1 LTRSSFGSQTAL
13 QAEDGER
20 DQLTDSPWCSQRIE
34 DLDARK
40 ALVIIGYDY
49 AIVHFGDGSDD
60 HIQVASGFPD
70 GATFRHK
77 TSPDQCRLLVE

>member
-1 LTRSSFGSQTAL
+1 M
-13 QAEDGER
+13 
-20 DQLTDSPWCSQRIE
+20 DSPWCSQRIE

-40 ALVIIGYDY
+40 VLFIIGYDY

-77 TSPDQCRLLVE
+77 TSPDQCRLLVSQRPPALMVLASSTHL